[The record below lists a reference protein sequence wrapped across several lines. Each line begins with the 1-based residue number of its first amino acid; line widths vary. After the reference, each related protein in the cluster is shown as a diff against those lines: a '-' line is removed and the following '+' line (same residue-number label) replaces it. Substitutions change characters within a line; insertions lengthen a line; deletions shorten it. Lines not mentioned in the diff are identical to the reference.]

1 MGIYEDW
8 LAIRCNRSVFNNI
21 GNERVLDAC
30 QLQFTVQTGFNAPAN
45 TITEPPDHFRSVE
58 FAIFLPQID
67 THLMVT
73 FI

>member
-8 LAIRCNRSVFNNI
+8 LGIRCNRNVFNNI
-21 GNERVLDAC
+21 GNEKVLDAF

-45 TITEPPDHFRSVE
+45 SITEPPVHFRSEE

-67 THLMVT
+67 THLMAT